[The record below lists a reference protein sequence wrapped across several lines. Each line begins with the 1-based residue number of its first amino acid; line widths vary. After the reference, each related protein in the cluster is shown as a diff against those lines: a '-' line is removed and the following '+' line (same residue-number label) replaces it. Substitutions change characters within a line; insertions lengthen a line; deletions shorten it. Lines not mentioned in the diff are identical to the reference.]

1 VPQVLLDQL
10 KPGGRIVMP
19 LGDPGSIQRLIKVT
33 KHEDRTLE
41 QANLGAV
48 RFVPLVGAHG
58 FTEA

>member
-1 VPQVLLDQL
+1 
-10 KPGGRIVMP
+10 MP